1 MPSSREG
8 SEGTRRSCPL
18 GRQRTTA

>member
-8 SEGTRRSCPL
+8 SEGTRRSCAL